1 MRDQISQVIQ
11 SKKNDRWWIDSE
23 RKVLDRYGALFNPK
37 NLKNLTKEGF
47 QSFLL
52 IKNNY
57 HWEGI
62 HRQQGLI
69 TSDMQKLK
77 KALATLLNESKAI
90 QARLDF
96 LFPKGSENYIKGLGK
111 AVVTPILIVA
121 YPKKYG
127 VWNQKSEVAL
137 KKLGLFPE
145 FQRGDAF
152 SDKYIKVNQVLND
165 LKEKY
170 AISLWQLDGVLGTI
184 ASNSP
189 FPTMPDEDEF
199 LKEDMREHGV
209 EDVFNFGME
218 KHLED
223 FLITNWDKTE
233 IGKSYDLIYEEGDLV
248 SQQFPT
254 DVGPI
259 DILAK
264 HKNDDSYLV
273 IELKKGRSS
282 DSVVGQ
288 ILRYIAWVRKE
299 LANGKDVRGLVVVPE
314 VDKKLEL
321 SLSDQKNIGLMTY
334 KIDFK
339 LREYK

>member
-11 SKKNDRWWIDSE
+11 TKKNDRWWIESD

-37 NLKNLTKEGF
+37 YLKNLTKEDF

-77 KALATLLNESKAI
+77 KALATLLDESKPI
-90 QARLDF
+90 KTRLDF

-111 AVVTPILIVA
+111 AVVTPILLVV
-121 YPKKYG
+121 YPDKYG
-127 VWNQKSEVAL
+127 VWNQKSEAAL

-145 FQRGDAF
+145 FQRGDSF
-152 SDKYIKVNQVLND
+152 SDKYVKVHQVLND

-170 AISLWQLDGVLGTI
+170 DISLWQLDGVLGVI
-184 ASNSP
+184 AGSSP
-189 FPTMPDEDEF
+189 FPTMPDEDEM
-199 LKEDMREHGV
+199 LKEDVKEYGV
-209 EDVFNFGME
+209 EDVYNFGME

-223 FLITNWDKTE
+223 FLIANWDKTE
-233 IGKSYDLIYEEGDLV
+233 IGKSYDLIFEEGDLV

-264 HKNDDSYLV
+264 HKSDDSYLV
-273 IELKKGRSS
+273 I
-282 DSVVGQ
+282 D
-288 ILRYIAWVRKE
+288 
-299 LANGKDVRGLVVVPE
+299 
-314 VDKKLEL
+314 
-321 SLSDQKNIGLMTY
+321 
-334 KIDFK
+334 
-339 LREYK
+339 